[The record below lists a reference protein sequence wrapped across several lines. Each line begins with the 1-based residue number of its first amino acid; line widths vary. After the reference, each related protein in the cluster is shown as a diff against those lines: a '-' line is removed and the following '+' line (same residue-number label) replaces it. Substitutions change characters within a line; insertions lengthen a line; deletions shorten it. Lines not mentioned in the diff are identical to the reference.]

1 MESQMKENKMGT
13 WPMPRLILNMAL
25 PIIISMLVQALY
37 NIVDSYFVAKLG
49 EQALTAV
56 SLAFPMQTVMISI
69 ATGTGVGMNAML
81 SKSLGEQDF
90 PTARRAAGNG
100 VFLALCSIG
109 VFMAVGAAAVRPF
122 YTMQI
127 AKDPVILEYG
137 VDYLSVC
144 CLFCQGIFLQVTFER
159 ILQATG
165 HSMASMVSQ
174 LAGALVNI
182 VLDPCFIFGLGPFPE
197 LGITG
202 AAAATVLGQVVGA
215 VIAVA
220 ANHMV
225 NQEVSLRLSDCL
237 HPHGATIRRIYAVG
251 VPSIV
256 MASIGSLTTFCM
268 NLIVGAFTSTA
279 TAVLGVYFK
288 LQSFFFMPVF
298 GLNNATVP
306 IIAYNYGA
314 RRRSR
319 MLSAVKLGAGYAFC
333 ILTLGCIVFHIA
345 TAALLGL
352 FNANGNML
360 SIGIPALRIISL
372 SFPLAAFGITFISVF
387 QALGNGVYAM
397 VISLVRQLV
406 VLLPVAWLLA
416 RTGELNAVWWCY
428 PIAEVVAMA
437 VAVGLMVR
445 IHRRVIAPLPE

>member
-182 VLDPCFIFGLGPFPE
+182 VLDPCFIFGLGPLSPAPPPPRFW
-197 LGITG
+197 
-202 AAAATVLGQVVGA
+202 VRWWGQ
-215 VIAVA
+215 
-220 ANHMV
+220 
-225 NQEVSLRLSDCL
+225 SL
-237 HPHGATIRRIYAVG
+237 
-251 VPSIV
+251 PSPP
-256 MASIGSLTTFCM
+256 TT
-268 NLIVGAFTSTA
+268 
-279 TAVLGVYFK
+279 
-288 LQSFFFMPVF
+288 
-298 GLNNATVP
+298 
-306 IIAYNYGA
+306 
-314 RRRSR
+314 
-319 MLSAVKLGAGYAFC
+319 
-333 ILTLGCIVFHIA
+333 
-345 TAALLGL
+345 
-352 FNANGNML
+352 
-360 SIGIPALRIISL
+360 
-372 SFPLAAFGITFISVF
+372 
-387 QALGNGVYAM
+387 
-397 VISLVRQLV
+397 
-406 VLLPVAWLLA
+406 W
-416 RTGELNAVWWCY
+416 
-428 PIAEVVAMA
+428 
-437 VAVGLMVR
+437 
-445 IHRRVIAPLPE
+445 